1 MVTHSLTHSPTHSL
15 THSLTQEIN
24 QLRRMSVKEG
34 GMAFK
39 ANPIVTKDKYPC
51 AHVKAAP
58 LTQPK
63 SPYLLTKQRAK
74 TH

>member
-1 MVTHSLTHSPTHSL
+1 M
-15 THSLTQEIN
+15 EIN

-74 TH
+74 TN